1 MADETLAIARA
12 LPVGSAGKLS
22 SGWWG
27 MWTLVA
33 TEAALFSYLLFS
45 YFYVGSQTVGP
56 WPPAGP
62 PALRIAIPG
71 TAILMAGSVTM
82 WLGERGVRQ
91 GRRGQ
96 LLLGLAATI
105 ALGAVFLG
113 LQLVEWRGKPF
124 SISSS
129 AYGSL
134 FFTVTGF
141 HMAHVLLGLLMLA
154 VLFVWTLLGYFDERR
169 YAAVSTGAL
178 YWHFVTAVWIAVFL
192 ALYVAPQFR

>member
-1 MADETLAIARA
+1 MDDEALTIARA

-33 TEAALFSYLLFS
+33 TEAALFAYLLFS

-56 WPPAGP
+56 WPPSGP

-71 TAILMAGSVTM
+71 TAILLAGSFTM
-82 WLGERGVRQ
+82 WLGERGVRK

-96 LLLGLAATI
+96 LLLGIAATLV
-105 ALGAVFLG
+105 LGTVFLG

-124 SISSS
+124 TISSS

-141 HMAHVLLGLLMLA
+141 HMAHVLVGLLILA

>member
-1 MADETLAIARA
+1 MADETLAVARA

-56 WPPAGP
+56 WPPSGP
-62 PALRIAIPG
+62 PALRIAVPG
-71 TAILMAGSVTM
+71 TAILMAASFTM
-82 WLGERGVRQ
+82 WLGERGVRK

-105 ALGAVFLG
+105 TLGAVFLG

>member
-1 MADETLAIARA
+1 MADETLAVARA

-56 WPPAGP
+56 WPPSGP
-62 PALRIAIPG
+62 PALRIAGPG
-71 TAILMAGSVTM
+71 TAILMAASFTM
-82 WLGERGVRQ
+82 WLGERGVRK

-105 ALGAVFLG
+105 TLGAVFLG